1 MNRLILIGN
10 GFDLA
15 HGLKTSYKDF
25 IFWYLG
31 ECFNR
36 ASLYNNGHF
45 FEDDF
50 IRVEVLNHHR
60 LMDLI
65 SQSREIGFIRYLY
78 EKGVLNRYLIFFEDG
93 VLEDGSIKNE
103 YAEIAKLIAHEVEFK
118 STFFKQ
124 MVINC
129 IDCGWVDI
137 ESMYFDELLDSGG
150 IFKNKSFDLNEVK
163 LINSEFEFIKAKLQE
178 YLTLIEHNH
187 TPSLNTKLLD
197 ILNSSF
203 ESLDFDTVI
212 DDFAELQRKLG
223 NDHTLD
229 KPTLH
234 KAHILN
240 FNYTNTFDTYLKGM
254 EKKYF
259 TWVELNH
266 IHGQLNN
273 PDNPIIFGFGDE
285 HDKNYLQFE
294 EQRMNELFD
303 HIKSYQYLRTPNY
316 RNLIRFLNEDIYQ
329 VYVIGHS
336 CGLSDRTMF
345 KEVFDHHNC
354 KSIKIFHYQ
363 RPDGSTDFHE
373 KVVDIGRHFSN
384 KGMMRKLI
392 VEFNDKNA
400 LPQN

>member
-15 HGLKTSYKDF
+15 HGLRTTYKDF
-25 IFWYLG
+25 IFWYLDQ
-31 ECFNR
+31 CFNG
-36 ASLYNNGHF
+36 AGLYDNGHF

-50 IRVEVLNHHR
+50 IRIRVLEHYR
-60 LMDLI
+60 LMDLGRKCGEMGL
-65 SQSREIGFIRYLY
+65 SRYLY
-78 EKGVLNRYLIFFEDG
+78 EKGILKSYLDFNHTQEY
-93 VLEDGSIKNE
+93 GSPTNIEKFR
-103 YAEIAKLIAHEVEFK
+103 EISEISPHQVEFK
-118 STFFKQ
+118 SIFLKQ
-124 MVINC
+124 LVVNC

-137 ESMYFDELLDSGG
+137 EQEYFDTLKKYNHADNSRDVDYVRLL
-150 IFKNKSFDLNEVK
+150 NKAFDFLKQK
-163 LINSEFEFIKAKLQE
+163 LAE
-178 YLTLIEHNH
+178 YLTLEEQRHVPVPNEDV
-187 TPSLNTKLLD
+187 LD
-197 ILNSSF
+197 IFRSPFLIS
-203 ESLDFDTVI
+203 DFDTVI
-212 DDFAELQRKLG
+212 DADLLINEQLMDISQNG
-223 NDHTLD
+223 EYDYT
-229 KPTLH
+229 T
-234 KAHILN
+234 HILN
-240 FNYTNTFDTYLKGM
+240 FNYTNTLDLYLNVM
-254 EKKYF
+254 DERSF
-259 TWVELNH
+259 SEIELNH

-285 HDKNYLQFE
+285 HDKEYMQFE

-316 RNLIRFLNEDIYQ
+316 RNLIRFLNEDTYQ

-373 KVVDIGRHFSN
+373 KIVNIGRHFSN

-400 LPQN
+400 LPQS

>member
-15 HGLKTSYKDF
+15 HGLRTSYKDF
-25 IFWYLG
+25 IFWYLD
-31 ECFNR
+31 ECFNQAGR
-36 ASLYNNGHF
+36 YVNSEPYC
-45 FEDDF
+45 DCF
-50 IRVEVLNHHR
+50 IEIKVIEHHK
-60 LMDLI
+60 LMELV
-65 SQSREIGFIRYLY
+65 SKCGEKGLSRYLY
-78 EKGVLNRYLIFFEDG
+78 EKGVLNRYLNFFEDG

-103 YAEIAKLIAHEVEFK
+103 YTEIAKLIAHEVEFK
-118 STFFKQ
+118 STFFKRL
-124 MVINC
+124 VVNC
-129 IDCGWVDI
+129 SECRWVDI
-137 ESMYFDELLDSGG
+137 ESTYFDELLDSGG
-150 IFKNKSFDLNEVK
+150 IFKNKSFDLEEVK
-163 LINSEFEFIKAKLQE
+163 LLNKEFEFIRLKLEE
-178 YLTLIEHNH
+178 YLTSVVENH
-187 TPSLNTKLLD
+187 TLSLNSALLN
-197 ILNSSF
+197 ILNSPFQS
-203 ESLDFDTVI
+203 SDFDTVI
-212 DDFAELQRKLG
+212 EDFDELQRKLG

-234 KAHILN
+234 KAHVLN
-240 FNYTNTFDTYLKGM
+240 FNYTNTFDSYLKEMKG
-254 EKKYF
+254 KYF
-259 TWVELNH
+259 TWAEQNH

-285 HDKNYLQFE
+285 HDKEYMQFE

-316 RNLIRFLNEDIYQ
+316 RNLIRFLNEDTYQ

-345 KEVFDHHNC
+345 KEVFDHQNC

-373 KVVDIGRHFSN
+373 KVVNIGRHFSN

-392 VEFNDKNA
+392 VEFNEKNA

>member
-15 HGLKTSYKDF
+15 HGLRTGYKDF
-25 IFWYLG
+25 IFWYLDA
-31 ECFNR
+31 CFNG
-36 ASLYNNGHF
+36 AGIYANGYF
-45 FEDDF
+45 FENDF
-50 IRVEVLNHHR
+50 IRVEVIDHYR
-60 LMDLI
+60 LMDLVN
-65 SQSREIGFIRYLY
+65 QSRKIGFTRYLY
-78 EKGVLNRYLIFFEDG
+78 ERGVLSKYLDFFEEGILDDDT
-93 VLEDGSIKNE
+93 VKSE
-103 YAEIAKLIAHEVEFK
+103 YTEIAEFIAHEVEFK
-118 STFFKQ
+118 SMFFKNL
-124 MVINC
+124 VINC

-137 ESMYFDELLDSGG
+137 ESMYFDELLESRGM
-150 IFKNKSFDLNEVK
+150 FKNKSFDLEEVQ
-163 LINSEFEFIKAKLQE
+163 LINSEFEFIKAKLEE
-178 YLTLIEHNH
+178 YLTSIEENH
-187 TPSLNTKLLD
+187 TISVNSKLLD

-203 ESLDFDTVI
+203 ESSDFDTVI
-212 DDFAELQRKLG
+212 GFDELIRKLG

-234 KAHILN
+234 KAHVLN
-240 FNYTNTFDTYLKGM
+240 FNYTNTFETYLKGM
-254 EKKYF
+254 EGKYF

-285 HDKNYLQFE
+285 HDKEYVQFE
-294 EQRMNELFD
+294 EQHMNELFD

-316 RNLIRFLNEDIYQ
+316 RNLIRFLNEDTYQ

-363 RPDGSTDFHE
+363 RPDGTTDFHE

-392 VEFNDKNA
+392 VEFNEKNA
-400 LPQN
+400 LPQT